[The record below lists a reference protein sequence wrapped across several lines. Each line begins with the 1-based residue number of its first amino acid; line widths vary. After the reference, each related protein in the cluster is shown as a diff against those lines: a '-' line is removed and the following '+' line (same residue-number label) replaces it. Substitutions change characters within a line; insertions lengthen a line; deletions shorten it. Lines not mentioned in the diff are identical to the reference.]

1 MPLTFFKIFLPAV
14 SLACVTLGLY
24 LIALWLGVET
34 VSWLFLLGFP
44 AIAGFIIMWFRP
56 QNTFKTFGASL
67 AWLIGTM
74 WLSVALSLISGLEGM
89 ICVAMALF
97 PIIIGTLIGGLL
109 YLLVLRWRGRSQTR
123 LMAVTL
129 PLIAL
134 GLLGLAPVPPQT
146 YTISNT
152 VLIDAPPALVFEML
166 KTIPDIAPDEV
177 PTRAS
182 HLLGV
187 PKPSQAIW
195 EERFEGAIRHSY
207 WGDGVRFDERITA
220 FEQGRRIAWD
230 FEFPEGWI
238 EEGIED
244 PHITVGGRY
253 FDVLSGE
260 YRLEDLGGKT
270 RLTLTTWTYDSSRL
284 GRYAKFWH
292 VFFFDDFHETILTVV
307 KSRAEARAQSVTGA
321 LTAGF

>member
-134 GLLGLAPVPPQT
+134 GLLGRADH
-146 YTISNT
+146 
-152 VLIDAPPALVFEML
+152 LIEQAASSIPACSCRDMLRQLVQLEAERL
-166 KTIPDIAPDEV
+166 
-177 PTRAS
+177 
-182 HLLGV
+182 V
-187 PKPSQAIW
+187 PKALC
-195 EERFEGAIRHSY
+195 EGYFKTHPA
-207 WGDGVRFDERITA
+207 VAPARI
-220 FEQGRRIAWD
+220 
-230 FEFPEGWI
+230 
-238 EEGIED
+238 
-244 PHITVGGRY
+244 
-253 FDVLSGE
+253 
-260 YRLEDLGGKT
+260 
-270 RLTLTTWTYDSSRL
+270 
-284 GRYAKFWH
+284 
-292 VFFFDDFHETILTVV
+292 
-307 KSRAEARAQSVTGA
+307 GA
-321 LTAGF
+321 AH